1 MSLQKSIQSLVVMCR
16 RLDLLHGGAS
26 LRNWQNVQGLA
37 KLGPVDVISI
47 GPSDQPQSVPG
58 VRHYQSFSRE
68 SFRAARS
75 PFDRLLRK
83 RWIVSATA
91 HPMLE
96 THYDAVVT
104 EWIQQRIRQYTY
116 DLVVVEELALAR
128 YVTGLKPMVGA
139 TIFDAHNV
147 ESALHEEIGASHGKQ
162 ADIGILD
169 RWKSSLLD
177 RRLMTAERGY
187 GKEFDR
193 IWACSSVDQ
202 SGFNDLLDGA
212 VPVDVIPNSIDVP
225 GYGLADQGE
234 PTKNWSDQEL
244 TITYLGSY
252 SYFPNE
258 QAALLLINEV
268 LPLLREQGISAK
280 ILLIGANPTESMKA
294 AAGASEDV
302 VITGKVDSILPFMKQ
317 PCVIVLPLR
326 LGSGTRLKILEAF
339 ACSRPVI
346 STAKG
351 VEGIEAADGVHLL
364 VRETAAE
371 MASAAIEIWKNRDL
385 RETLCR
391 NALELVSDRYS
402 LQSAERLIKESVHQ
416 TLSAIH

>member
-47 GPSDQPQSVPG
+47 GPSDQPQAVPG
-58 VRHYQSFSRE
+58 VRHYQPFSRE

-96 THYDAVVT
+96 THYDAAVT

-128 YVTGLKPMVGA
+128 YVTALKPMVGA

-162 ADIGILD
+162 AGIGILD

-202 SGFNDLLDGA
+202 SGFNHLLDGA

-225 GYGLADQGE
+225 GYGLAEQE
-234 PTKNWSDQEL
+234 PATNWSDQEL

-302 VITGKVDSILPFMKQ
+302 VITGKVDSILPYMKQ

-364 VRETAAE
+364 IRETAAE

-385 RETLCR
+385 RDTLCR

-402 LQSAERLIKESVHQ
+402 LQSAERLIRESVHQ
-416 TLSAIH
+416 TLSAIR

>member
-1 MSLQKSIQSLVVMCR
+1 MSFPKSIQSLVVMCR

-47 GPSDQPQSVPG
+47 GPSHQPQSVPG

-68 SFRAARS
+68 TSRAARS
-75 PFDRLLRK
+75 PVDRLMRK
-83 RWIVSATA
+83 KWLVSSTA

-96 THYDAVVT
+96 THYDAQVV
-104 EWIQQRIRQYTY
+104 EWIQRRIREYTY

-147 ESALHEEIGASHGKQ
+147 ESSLHEEIGASNGKR
-162 ADIGILD
+162 ASIGLID

-177 RRLMTAERGY
+177 RRLVTAERGY

-202 SGFNDLLDGA
+202 SGFNHLLGGT
-212 VPVDVIPNSIDVP
+212 VPVDVIPNSIDVA
-225 GYGLADQGE
+225 GYGLSDQDH
-234 PTKNWSDQEL
+234 PTENWSDEAL

-268 LPLLREQGISAK
+268 LPILREQGIPAR
-280 ILLIGANPTESMKA
+280 IILIGANPTESMRT
-294 AAGASEDV
+294 AAGICEDV
-302 VITGKVDSILPFMKQ
+302 MITGKVDSILPYMKQ
-317 PCVIVLPLR
+317 PCVVVLPLR

-351 VEGIEAADGVHLL
+351 VEGIEATDGVHLL
-364 VRETAAE
+364 IRETAAE
-371 MASAAIEIWKNRDL
+371 MATAAIEIWQDRDL
-385 RETLCR
+385 RDKLCR
-391 NALELVSDRYS
+391 NALELVSDQYS
-402 LQSAERLIKESVHQ
+402 LQSAERLIRDSVFQ
-416 TLSAIH
+416 TVAANR